1 MTVLI
6 NKKSNDGFTLIELL
20 VVLVILGL
28 LAGLVGPRLF
38 SQLGGAKSKTAAIQ
52 IKDIEQGLEIY
63 KLDVGRFPTSEEGL
77 EALQTGSA
85 SGWNGPY
92 MRSGIPLDP
101 WNNAY
106 VYKYPA
112 GDGGFDLYSYG
123 ADGSSGGSGEDADV
137 HNLK

>member
-1 MTVLI
+1 MTI
-6 NKKSNDGFTLIELL
+6 NKKKNSDGFTLIELL

-38 SQLGGAKSKTAAIQ
+38 NQLGGAKSKTAAIQ

-63 KLDVGRFPTSEEGL
+63 KLDVGSFPTSSEGL

-85 SGWNGPY
+85 TGWNGPY

-106 VYKYPA
+106 MYKYPA
-112 GDGGFDLYSYG
+112 NDGGFDLYSYG
-123 ADGSSGGSGEDADV
+123 ADGAAGGSGEDADV